1 MNFTAIDFET
11 ANTDRHS
18 ICQIGIVVVENGI
31 IVEELDI
38 KVNPKTDYWKFT
50 HVHGI
55 TNDMV
60 KHCKDFGRIWPTIKH
75 YIENKLVVA
84 HNGLRFDFHVLDKT
98 LMHYGIEIPSYS
110 KADTYQIFGA
120 GLAILCEAHQIELD
134 HHDALSDSRAC
145 AKLYIK
151 HLQEMQNNNKEL

>member
-11 ANTDRHS
+11 ANQNRHS

-31 IVEELDI
+31 IVEEIDI

-55 TNDMV
+55 TYEHVRN
-60 KHCKDFGRIWPTIKH
+60 CKDFGQIWPSIQH
-75 YIENKLVVA
+75 YIENKVVVA
-84 HNGLRFDFHVLDKT
+84 HNGHRFDFKVLDAT
-98 LMHYGIEIPSYS
+98 LEHYGITVPNYS
-110 KADTYQIFGA
+110 KVDTLQIWGA
-120 GLAILCEAHQIELD
+120 GLAKLCEAYDIDLD

-151 HLQEMQNNNKEL
+151 HLQELQNNNKEL